1 MSPRR
6 THLQA
11 WMLVAA
17 LILAIAVL
25 SAPLPTLLAQDATPP
40 AATEAI
46 TETPTVAGTPT
57 PTPTPTLTPT
67 PTPTL
72 TALGARLVLAQTY
85 LAGGDYGRAAAIFAE
100 VAQEDRGNPEALA
113 GLKAALAGQAAAQA
127 AALPP
132 TPAPTPTVVPAA
144 PAPRQTL
151 ASTFSAKLRE
161 FTATALAALIVV
173 VLVYLLAH
181 LLRWALQALRELW
194 FTRGLPLL
202 QRPAVQAGFLIGDFA
217 NALGEAGNNAA
228 RIVPLALTET
238 LIRWNQLVQ
247 AKEVPI
253 EPEPKLDLG
262 GMSWLRILWGWI
274 LPPQRGYKV
283 TGLLLKGPT
292 GAYQLAVQR
301 QALSSNSVDRST
313 ILEQR
318 GASAEDAFR
327 KMAHEAAK
335 WLVNPGDI
343 EASQAILRGMKAT
356 KDVGEALQLTPS
368 EVFDQALELLL
379 PVRQQVTARAIDF
392 ADARNRLR
400 SAEALLGQLPDGSG
414 LRQDVQGVIADLRRS
429 VPAG

>member
-17 LILAIAVL
+17 LLLAFAAL
-25 SAPLPTLLAQDATPP
+25 SAPLPSLFAQDTTPQAATAIIAVTPP
-40 AATEAI
+40 D
-46 TETPTVAGTPT
+46 AGTPT

-85 LAGGDYGRAAAIFAE
+85 LTGKDYGRAAAIFAE

-113 GLKAALAGQAAAQA
+113 GLKAALEGQAAAQA

-132 TPAPTPTVVPAA
+132 MPAPTSTVAPPP

-161 FTATALAALIVV
+161 FTATALAALLVV

-181 LLRWALQALRELW
+181 LLRWALQALQELW

-202 QRPAVQAGFLIGDFA
+202 RRPAVQPGLLVGEFT
-217 NALGEAGNNAA
+217 NALGEAGSNAA

-247 AKEVPI
+247 AKEVPV

-283 TGLLLKGPT
+283 TGALLKGPT
-292 GAYQLAVQR
+292 GAYQLAIQR

-318 GASAEDAFR
+318 SASAEDAFR
-327 KMAHEAAK
+327 KLAHEAAK
-335 WLVNPGDI
+335 WLVSPRDI
-343 EASQAILRGMKAT
+343 EASQAILRGMKAS
-356 KDVGEALQLTPS
+356 KDVGEAMQLTPS
-368 EVFDQALELLL
+368 EVFDQTLELLL
-379 PVRQQVTARAIDF
+379 PVRQQVTVRAIDF

-400 SAEALLGQLPDGSG
+400 LAEGLLGQLPDGSG
-414 LRQDVQGVIADLRRS
+414 LRQDLQAVIADLRRS